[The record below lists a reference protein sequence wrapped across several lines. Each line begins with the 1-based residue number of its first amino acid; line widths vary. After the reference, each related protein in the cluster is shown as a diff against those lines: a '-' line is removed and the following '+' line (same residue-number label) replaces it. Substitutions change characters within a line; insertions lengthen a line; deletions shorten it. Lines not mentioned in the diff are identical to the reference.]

1 MSLQNPRHRAPKICR
16 HVLLC
21 FAVVAFVRP
30 ALVHAT
36 PAYILKLDGTY
47 APKANYT
54 AGEIVTDGTNSY
66 EDILTLTQSPKN
78 AVSVEPGVAANWQ
91 KYWQLVPFGGPGPQ
105 GPPGIQGEQG
115 IQGVQGEQGL
125 QGPQGI
131 QGVQGPPGPIPFTLA
146 VGASNASGQNIPTS
160 DPVIVTGWSAPD
172 ASGTGENFDTYLTD
186 TGTASF
192 NAATGVFTAPVS
204 GYYNIAGVVTTS
216 SDSRIEAGRSVNL
229 YLHFARGPS
238 FTGGKYR
245 LGIFQNS
252 SSGST
257 SYWIT
262 ISGSKVI
269 YLAAGDEA
277 ALELSTSSSGPQ
289 ALTTV
294 DGDSSISIFYV
305 GP

>member
-1 MSLQNPRHRAPKICR
+1 MSRKA
-16 HVLLC
+16 LLSLAF
-21 FAVVAFVRP
+21 FAVAWPV
-30 ALVHAT
+30 LVHAT
-36 PAYILKLDGTY
+36 PAYVLRLDGTY

-66 EDILTLTQSPKN
+66 EDILTLIQSTRT

-146 VGASNASGQNIPTS
+146 VGALNVSGQSIPTS
-160 DPVIVTGWSAPD
+160 DNVVVTGWSAPD

-192 NAATGVFTAPVS
+192 DASTGVFTAPVS
-204 GYYNIAGVVTTS
+204 GYYNFAGILTFS
-216 SDSRIEAGRSVNL
+216 SSSKIEAQQSVNM
-229 YLHFARGPS
+229 YLRTYTGPS
-238 FTGGKYR
+238 LSPNKYR
-245 LGIFQNS
+245 LGVYTNGNS
-252 SSGST
+252 TES
-257 SYWIT
+257 WIT
-262 ISGSKVI
+262 ITGSKVV

-277 ALELSTSSSGPQ
+277 ALALSTPSSGPQ
-289 ALTTV
+289 ALSTV
-294 DGDSSISIFYV
+294 QGDTSISIFYV